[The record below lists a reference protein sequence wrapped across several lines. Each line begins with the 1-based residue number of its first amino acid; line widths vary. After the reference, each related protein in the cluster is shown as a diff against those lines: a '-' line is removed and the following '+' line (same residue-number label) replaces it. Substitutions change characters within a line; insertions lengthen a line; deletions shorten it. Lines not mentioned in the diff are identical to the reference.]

1 MTAGIVLVIALML
14 LATQLMVQGS
24 TGEWPSITLASK
36 LGIPADR
43 VFFDWIILDKPIQFI
58 LHDVQLWTVLLFAA
72 ALIYWIMDWTSEML
86 GRLPKRSPSGLPQSP
101 QPSSELRQELPQEPE
116 LQQEKA

>member
-24 TGEWPSITLASK
+24 TGEWPSITLASR

-43 VFFDWIILDKPIQFI
+43 VFSDWIVLDKAIHFI
-58 LHDVQLWTVLLFAA
+58 LQDVQLWTVLLFAA
-72 ALIYWIMDWTSEML
+72 ALIYWIMDWMSEML
-86 GRLPKRSPSGLPQSP
+86 GRLPKRAPSKPQQSP
-101 QPSSELRQELPQEPE
+101 ESQPSSELRQEAE
-116 LQQEKA
+116 LRQEKA